1 MNSDQEKSGSQST
14 SVRAEA
20 FSDGVIAI
28 VITLLVLDV
37 RPPHGQPG
45 QLLSGLL
52 QQWPT
57 YLAYAAS
64 YLYVAVVW
72 LNHKAAFAR
81 IRVMNRG
88 LHWANFGVLATTA
101 LLPFPTSVV
110 AEAIENGNRT
120 DARVAVALYALIGA
134 LLSASWWL
142 FFHYLARHPEL
153 TEHHVDDAFFGRER
167 HRAEAGVLAYT
178 VGGVLGA
185 LVLPPIGLA
194 VFIILPI
201 YYGFTSHGL
210 SEAPRVI
217 RRITP
222 GRM

>member
-1 MNSDQEKSGSQST
+1 MNSDQEQSGSQST

-28 VITLLVLDV
+28 VITLLVLDL

-134 LLSASWWL
+134 LLCASWWL

-167 HRAEAGVLAYT
+167 HRAEAGVLLYA

-185 LVLPPIGLA
+185 LVLPPIGLV